1 MSLSVGLLP
10 DDACEVGVAEE
21 PEVLAVRARRV
32 EDPRAAPP
40 EGRRQAQAQGQLRAR
55 HDRPHVVGVRE
66 VVGLD
71 LGLVED
77 GARVEADA
85 APALGVQR
93 VRRDR
98 VAGLQERPPPPQPL
112 KLSGTLCIVGFDH
125 STTMGREFCK
135 FK

>member
-1 MSLSVGLLP
+1 M
-10 DDACEVGVAEE
+10 
-21 PEVLAVRARRV
+21 RARRV
-32 EDPRAAPP
+32 EDARAAPP
-40 EGRRQAQAQGQLRAR
+40 EGRRQPQAQGQPRAR
-55 HDRPHVVGVRE
+55 HDGPHVVGVRE

-85 APALGVQR
+85 APALGVER

-112 KLSGTLCIVGFDH
+112 KLSGTLCIVGFDP
-125 STTMGREFCK
+125 STVPSSHLRTMLPESSSRPLPAK
-135 FK
+135 RPNHAT

>member
-1 MSLSVGLLP
+1 MWPGCKNKLKFFNLLLTVGLLP
-10 DDACEVGVAEE
+10 DDAGEVCVAEE
-21 PEVLAVRARRV
+21 PEVLAVRAGRV

-40 EGRRQAQAQGQLRAR
+40 EGRRQPQAEGQLRAR
-55 HDRPHVVGVRE
+55 HDGAHVVGVGE

-85 APALGVQR
+85 AAALGVQR

-98 VAGLQERPPPPQPL
+98 VARLQERPPPPQPL
-112 KLSGTLCIVGFDH
+112 K
-125 STTMGREFCK
+125 
-135 FK
+135 